1 MKKIVVVFLLAGGVM
16 LGSFRFAG
24 WYADNSA
31 LPRYCKDPGAAIA
44 RVRDIL
50 SSETPIGDRKRRP
63 YLVAA
68 KLIFLVPQQDG
79 EGIDAYLNRLSGEIN
94 QRCAVGYQGK

>member
-1 MKKIVVVFLLAGGVM
+1 MKRFLTVFAIAAVAMLAI
-16 LGSFRFAG
+16 FRFAG

-31 LPRYCKDPGAAIA
+31 LPRYCDDPRATIGYVHEILTKD
-44 RVRDIL
+44 
-50 SSETPIGDRKRRP
+50 TPAGDRKRRP

-79 EGIDAYLNRLSGEIN
+79 EAIQAYLDRLLVEITAT
-94 QRCAVGYQGK
+94 CGTAF